1 MFRHQS
7 LRLLRL
13 LTVSVDCLRQPV
25 YFVEIQTPQDCIPA
39 IYEILARRRGH
50 VTKDIPKPGSPLF
63 TVQAY
68 IPVVDANGFE
78 TDLRSES
85 FRGKSSATRPPR

>member
-1 MFRHQS
+1 MRPY
-7 LRLLRL
+7 R
-13 LTVSVDCLRQPV
+13 VQPV

-78 TDLRSES
+78 TDLRSTLLWS
-85 FRGKSSATRPPR
+85 DVPRRLGKWWS

>member
-1 MFRHQS
+1 MFRSYTNSDS
-7 LRLLRL
+7 LIPP
-13 LTVSVDCLRQPV
+13 QPV

-78 TDLRSES
+78 TDLRSKQTILS
-85 FRGKSSATRPPR
+85 HSLTF